1 MKTLVIGAAIIDI
14 IMKIKRLPKSGEDIL
29 CSETVSTVGGC
40 AYNVAGTL
48 RGFGV
53 DNDLFV
59 PVGRGMYGD
68 MIAGDL
74 EKLGYQILIREEESD
89 NGYCLCLVEEDGE
102 RTFITVKGAEGRF
115 RPSWFEQLS
124 QDAYDSIYVA
134 GYQVCGASGR
144 VISDWMAGA
153 KDRMKEKRVFF
164 APGPVITDIDQAVM
178 ERILSVGPILHLN
191 EKEAFDY
198 AKQPS
203 VEDCLRYL
211 YGLNHNLVVV
221 TMGASGTMY
230 YDGSVMRQVPAYKT
244 QVKDT
249 IGAGDSHV
257 AAMIAGYSKGLDTE
271 QCVRLAN
278 RVASAIVSIQGPVM
292 TGEMF
297 EQQDFAPYILNGC
310 SKHTNVEG

>member
-53 DNDLFV
+53 DHDLFV

-74 EKLGYQILIREEESD
+74 EKLGYRILIREEESD

-178 ERILSVGPILHLN
+178 ERILSVEPILHLN

-203 VEDCLRYL
+203 VEGCLRYL
-211 YGLNHNLVVV
+211 HGLNHNLVVV

>member
-48 RGFGV
+48 RGFDV
-53 DNDLFV
+53 DHDLFV

-203 VEDCLRYL
+203 VEDCLKYL

>member
-53 DNDLFV
+53 DHDLFV

-134 GYQVCGASGR
+134 GYQVCGTSGG

-198 AKQPS
+198 AKQTS

-230 YDGSVMRQVPAYKT
+230 YDGSVMRKVPAYKT

>member
-53 DNDLFV
+53 DHDLFM

>member
-53 DNDLFV
+53 DHDLFV
-59 PVGRGMYGD
+59 PVGTGMYGN
-68 MIAGDL
+68 MIAADL
-74 EKLGYQILIREEESD
+74 EKLGYPILIREEESD

-102 RTFITVKGAEGRF
+102 RTFITVKGTEGCF
-115 RPSWFEQLS
+115 KPSWFEQLS

-134 GYQVCGASGR
+134 GYQVCGNSGR
-144 VISDWMAGA
+144 VIAGWMEGV
-153 KDRMKEKRVFF
+153 KDRMKGKRVFF
-164 APGPVITDIDQAVM
+164 APGPVITDIDRDVM
-178 ERILSVGPILHLN
+178 ERILSVEPILHLN

-198 AKQPS
+198 ARQPS

-230 YDGSVMRQVPAYKT
+230 YDGSGIKTVPACKT
-244 QVKDT
+244 RVKDT

-278 RVASAIVSIQGPVM
+278 RVASGIVSIQGPVM
-292 TGEMF
+292 TREMF
-297 EQQDFAPYILNGC
+297 EQQDFASYILNGC
-310 SKHTNVEG
+310 I

>member
-29 CSETVSTVGGC
+29 CSETVSAVGGC

-53 DNDLFV
+53 DHDLFV

-115 RPSWFEQLS
+115 RHSWFEQLS

-134 GYQVCGASGR
+134 GYQVCGTSGGG
-144 VISDWMAGA
+144 ISDWMAGA

-203 VEDCLRYL
+203 VEDCLKYL

>member
-48 RGFGV
+48 RGFDV
-53 DNDLFV
+53 DHDLFV

-74 EKLGYQILIREEESD
+74 EKLGYRILIREEESD

-203 VEDCLRYL
+203 VADCLKYL

>member
-48 RGFGV
+48 RGFDV
-53 DNDLFV
+53 DHDLFV

-74 EKLGYQILIREEESD
+74 EKLGYRILIREEESD

-203 VEDCLRYL
+203 VEDCLKYL

>member
-29 CSETVSTVGGC
+29 CSETVSAVGGC

-53 DNDLFV
+53 DHDLFV

-115 RPSWFEQLS
+115 RHSWFEQLS

-134 GYQVCGASGR
+134 GYQVCGTSGG

-198 AKQPS
+198 AKQTS

>member
-29 CSETVSTVGGC
+29 CSETVSAVGGC

-48 RGFGV
+48 RGF
-53 DNDLFV
+53 DADHDLFV
-59 PVGRGMYGD
+59 PVGRGMYGN

-74 EKLGYQILIREEESD
+74 EKLGYPILIREEESD

-102 RTFITVKGAEGRF
+102 RTFITVKGAEGCF
-115 RPSWFEQLS
+115 RPSWLEQLS

-134 GYQVCGASGR
+134 GYQVCGNSGR
-144 VISDWMAGA
+144 VISGWMEGA

-164 APGPVITDIDQAVM
+164 APGPVITDIDGDVM
-178 ERILSVGPILHLN
+178 ERILSVEPILHLN

-203 VEDCLRYL
+203 VEGCLRYL
-211 YGLNHNLVVV
+211 HGLNHNLVVV

-230 YDGSVMRQVPAYKT
+230 YDGSGIKTVPACKT
-244 QVKDT
+244 RVKDT

-278 RVASAIVSIQGPVM
+278 RVASEIVSIQGPVM
-292 TGEMF
+292 TREMF
-297 EQQDFAPYILNGC
+297 EQQDFASYILNGC
-310 SKHTNVEG
+310 I

>member
-53 DNDLFV
+53 DHDLFV

-230 YDGSVMRQVPAYKT
+230 YAGSVMRQVPAYKT
-244 QVKDT
+244 QVNDT